1 MSTQIDQ
8 SFFKA
13 FVTEYNDDIGGET
26 YLDPLGQ
33 LVIWS
38 SYGQKIFKGRLNSVS
53 NDVRN
58 YTLNLLHH
66 GVIRYLQRDETFQ
79 ADWKDS
85 LQFVHAC
92 LIYLE
97 NLVTYALVSSTDPE
111 VQTQGILGSSKAH
124 TNLYGSSTAHTNL
137 DKEDKNPEL
146 IFNGNMKEG
155 EDFLLVRQLGL
166 GVSGR
171 YKTPFVNMGF
181 FNSSYSYTGP
191 KADRLWDEFHKLL
204 DKKTQLKSCF
214 EKAVEH
220 LKELVPLEKNT
231 KQLRWAEVPE
241 DLKQAYR
248 EVFKTSQNVGRIS
261 RDFWLSVTG
270 LNEGAAKAIA
280 QAIAEISKE
289 NGSVKPQEVFSL
301 AQQKMVAD
309 DTEREKIDYVLTIE
323 PFLTKLD
330 LLFRVAQQKQTQ
342 SLDDIKASW
351 EKLGLYDNT
360 LPDLALSI
368 ERTSAIQEPLNATGK
383 KRLGKLLSAAKQ
395 PSVTS
400 QLESLLE
407 YHAEIMGQR
416 GQLPWLRLE
425 QSEVVN
431 YGRTSS
437 PLDKENVSGWVN
449 TYYLREFRHLLT
461 GLGDGV

>member
-1 MSTQIDQ
+1 MAAQMDQ
-8 SFFKA
+8 NFFKA
-13 FVTEYNDDIGGET
+13 FVTEFNDTISGET

-38 SYGQKIFKGRLNSVS
+38 TYGQQIFDGRVSSVS

-66 GVIRYLQRDETFQ
+66 GVIRHLQRDETFH

-97 NLVTYALVSSTDPE
+97 NLATYALVSSTDHQ
-111 VQTQGILGSSKAH
+111 VQTEGILGNSKAR
-124 TNLYGSSTAHTNL
+124 TNL
-137 DKEDKNPEL
+137 DKKDKKLEL
-146 IFNGNMKEG
+146 IFNGNMKVD
-155 EDFLLVRQLGL
+155 EDLLLVRQLGL

-171 YKTPFVNMGF
+171 YKTPFVKMGF

-191 KADRLWDEFHKLL
+191 KADHRWSEFHRLL

-214 EKAVEH
+214 EKAVQH

-248 EVFKTSQNVGRIS
+248 EVFKTSQNVGKIS

-270 LNEGAAKAIA
+270 LNKGAAKAIA
-280 QAIAEISKE
+280 QAIAEIPKE
-289 NGSVKPQEVFSL
+289 NGSVKPQEIFRL
-301 AQQKMVAD
+301 AQKKLVSNAN
-309 DTEREKIDYVLTIE
+309 EKEKIDSILTIE

-330 LLFRVAQQKQTQ
+330 LLFRVAQQKKTQT
-342 SLDDIKASW
+342 LDEIETSW
-351 EKLGLYDNT
+351 EKLEQSDKT
-360 LPDLALSI
+360 LPEMASVI
-368 ERTSAIQEPLNATGK
+368 EATSAIQEPLNATGK
-383 KRLGKLLSAAKQ
+383 YRLSKLLSAAKQ
-395 PSVTS
+395 PSVAS
-400 QLESLLE
+400 QLEALLD
-407 YHAEIMGQR
+407 YHAEIMRQR

-425 QSEVVN
+425 QSKVVN
-431 YGRTSS
+431 DGRTSNL
-437 PLDKENVSGWVN
+437 PDKGKASEWVN
-449 TYYLREFRHLLT
+449 AYYLREFHHLLT
-461 GLGDGV
+461 GLGDGL

>member
-1 MSTQIDQ
+1 MATRMDHN
-8 SFFKA
+8 FFKA
-13 FVTEYNDDIGGET
+13 FVTEFNDSIVGET

-38 SYGQKIFKGRLNSVS
+38 TYGQQIFDGRVSSVS

-66 GVIRYLQRDETFQ
+66 GVIRHLQRDETFH

-97 NLVTYALVSSTDPE
+97 NLATYALVSSTDSQ
-111 VQTQGILGSSKAH
+111 VQTQGILGSSKADA
-124 TNLYGSSTAHTNL
+124 NY
-137 DKEDKNPEL
+137 KNDQNPKL
-146 IFNGNMKEG
+146 IFNGNMKVG
-155 EDFLLVRQLGL
+155 EDLLLVRQLGL

-171 YKTPFVNMGF
+171 YKTPFVKMGF

-191 KADRLWDEFHKLL
+191 KADHRWSEFHKLL

-214 EKAVEH
+214 EKAVQH
-220 LKELVPLEKNT
+220 LKELVLLEKNT
-231 KQLRWAEVPE
+231 KQLHWAEVPE

-280 QAIAEISKE
+280 EALKAKGFANPE
-289 NGSVKPQEVFSL
+289 EVFAHAKEALDSD
-301 AQQKMVAD
+301 A
-309 DTEREKIDYVLTIE
+309 TEKEKIDRILTIE

-330 LLFRVAQQKQTQ
+330 LLFRAAQQKKTQT
-342 SLDDIKASW
+342 LDEIKTSW
-351 EKLGLYDNT
+351 EKLEQSDKI
-360 LPDLALSI
+360 LPDLASDI
-368 ERTSAIQEPLNATGK
+368 EATSGIQEPLNTTGK
-383 KRLGKLLSAAKQ
+383 RRLGTLLSAAKQ
-395 PSVTS
+395 PGVAS
-400 QLESLLE
+400 QLEALLD
-407 YHAEIMGQR
+407 YHAEIMRQR

-425 QSEVVN
+425 QSKVVN
-431 YGRTSS
+431 DGRTSNL
-437 PLDKENVSGWVN
+437 PDKENASVWVN
-449 TYYLREFRHLLT
+449 TYYLREFHHLLT